1 MIKLAQLLLS
11 GIFIVLI
18 AGCNVYHS
26 GSVSVEEAVESENR
40 VKVVTSDNVFYEFK
54 KLQHENGQL
63 VGVAGKNSETA
74 KGLLDHNQIKDGNN
88 VKIELDESDIRAIY
102 PKDKK
107 MTNIVNFGVPLVGAA
122 GLLGIT
128 SEGFRPDIGN

>member
-1 MIKLAQLLLS
+1 MKKLVKVLHVGTL
-11 GIFIVLI
+11 IFLI
-18 AGCNVYHS
+18 MGCNVYHS

-40 VKVVTSDNVFYEFK
+40 VKVVTADNVFYEFK
-54 KLQHENGQL
+54 KLQRVNGQL
-63 VGVAGKNSETA
+63 VGVTGKKSDTA
-74 KGLLDHNQIKDGNN
+74 KGLSDHNQSIDGNN
-88 VKIELDESDIRAIY
+88 VKIELAESDILAIY

-107 MTNIVNFGVPLVGAA
+107 MTNIVNFGVPIVGAA